1 MFFPGAMWYEII
13 YILSTFSST
22 QPFNFL
28 FFTTY
33 LPRINSCLQII
44 FRLFKVQST
53 ITVPFSCYK
62 KQHLMIQIII
72 ILFKCFIFV
81 FMLQMHIPSIY
92 TALRKTTWGGLFP
105 VLQDDMVRAY
115 IHTFVRAD
123 VHIFVHAD
131 IL

>member
-22 QPFNFL
+22 KPFNFL
-28 FFTTY
+28 FFIFY
-33 LPRINSCLQII
+33 LPRFNSCLQII
-44 FRLFKVQST
+44 FRLFKIQST
-53 ITVPFSCYK
+53 ITL

-72 ILFKCFIFV
+72 ILFYCFIFIL
-81 FMLQMHIPSIY
+81 MLQMHIPSIY

-115 IHTFVRAD
+115 IHTFARAD
-123 VHIFVHAD
+123 VHIFVDAD
-131 IL
+131 II